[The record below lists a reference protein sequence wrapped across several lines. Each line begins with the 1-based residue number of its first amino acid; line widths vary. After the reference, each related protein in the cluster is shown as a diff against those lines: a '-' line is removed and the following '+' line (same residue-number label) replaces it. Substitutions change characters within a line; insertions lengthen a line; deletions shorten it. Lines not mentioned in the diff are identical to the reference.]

1 MIGLA
6 QAIGGAVLI
15 SFGFIN
21 IGGALISEGISDMV
35 YTTMA
40 GISGSFSWKEWT
52 IQKSVSMS
60 LSIMTAGIRR
70 LASVRNTATNANDEE
85 FEKDFNEMKRNLNG
99 ALGKNLILLQQFDN
113 IRGQV
118 ISCLQNSYQVLVSG
132 LKKSSSKYAKIV
144 ATPIEAASMINRLWD
159 MLQSVLQ
166 FHNAFE
172 TLKSIIEGAVMK
184 SNEYYN
190 TENT

>member
-1 MIGLA
+1 MEQIQEDVIEKVVHSIEVNFLKRV
-6 QAIGGAVLI
+6 IDSI
-15 SFGFIN
+15 DN
-21 IGGALISEGISDMV
+21 
-35 YTTMA
+35 
-40 GISGSFSWKEWT
+40 T
-52 IQKSVSMS
+52 IKILYVNS
-60 LSIMTAGIRR
+60 
-70 LASVRNTATNANDEE
+70 ANDEE

-184 SNEYYN
+184 SNEYNN

>member
-40 GISGSFSWKEWT
+40 SISGSFSWKEWT

-60 LSIMTAGIRR
+60 LSIMTAGIGR
-70 LASVRNTATNANDEE
+70 LASVRNTAT
-85 FEKDFNEMKRNLNG
+85 K
-99 ALGKNLILLQQFDN
+99 LG
-113 IRGQV
+113 
-118 ISCLQNSYQVLVSG
+118 SVSR
-132 LKKSSSKYAKIV
+132 AAMMTKIV
-144 ATPIEAASMINRLWD
+144 GKSLLSLQLPI
-159 MLQSVLQ
+159 
-166 FHNAFE
+166 
-172 TLKSIIEGAVMK
+172 
-184 SNEYYN
+184 
-190 TENT
+190 